1 MKNVKLI
8 ITLLVIALAGLS
20 WYCYKLSMAAERST
34 KESPIAE
41 IAKQQ
46 IQTEAKKIAE
56 EVDKNGLQ
64 HTVYQMVKEI
74 DQDAIDKV
82 KSDLLDTVEQL
93 NITRDKLRQ
102 ITVVATSLQI
112 TNQKLEKK
120 IGTRETTYTHTDP
133 RASLSVFIPRDSTQ
147 SATFNFKYDAD
158 LTTTQYKKRSWFLGS
173 NNSYI
178 DIYSNDPRVTI
189 QGARTLTVK
198 QKQPEFGLRLQGQF
212 SLDPKTLSYGV
223 GPGIRVDLGRLSVQ
237 AGYLH
242 YPRSKASPNWKYSV
256 GANYDF
262 IRF

>member
-1 MKNVKLI
+1 MKTIKVI
-8 ITLLVIALAGLS
+8 ILLLVIALAGLG
-20 WYCYKLSMAAERST
+20 WYCYQLSKAAEERN

-41 IAKQQ
+41 IAKKQ

-64 HTVYQMVKEI
+64 HTVYRMVKEI
-74 DQDAIDKV
+74 DQEAIDKV
-82 KSDLLDTVEQL
+82 RADLLDTVAQL
-93 NITRDKLRQ
+93 NITRDKLKQ
-102 ITVVATSLQI
+102 VMVVATSLQI

-120 IGTRETTYTHTDP
+120 INSEVTTYTHTDP

-158 LTTTQYKKRSWFLGS
+158 LVTTQYKKRNWFLGA
-173 NNSYI
+173 NHSYI

-198 QKQPEFGLRLQGQF
+198 QKQPELGLRLQGQF
-212 SLDPKTLSYGV
+212 NLDPETLSYGV